1 MVLQVQIWD
10 TVLKDI
16 TFIFCILH
24 YINILICLFIITV
37 FYHTILSSLLFKV
50 YIRVVVNKRIFF
62 LLLLEL
68 QVH

>member
-24 YINILICLFIITV
+24 YIKILICLFIITV

-50 YIRVVVNKRIFF
+50 YIPVVVNKRI
-62 LLLLEL
+62 LLLEL